1 MSVRGNFLPAC
12 DITGYERDFRGCE
25 TGRNV
30 APTMISD
37 DALMLEFQGGSR
49 AAFEQLFA
57 RYRGP
62 LYGYFRRRL
71 NGDQR
76 AEDLTQDTFLAV
88 IRAAAHYE
96 PRALVRTYL
105 YGIAL
110 NLLFAERRK
119 LYRDFPPGTV
129 APEPATSSTPDAAMW
144 VRQALE
150 KLDESEREIL
160 MLREYEQ
167 LSYSEIGD
175 LLKLPV
181 NTVRSRLFRAR
192 MAMKDLLDPT
202 AQRNDAVQTKE
213 KPDRIKLAR
222 VEGEAI

>member
-1 MSVRGNFLPAC
+1 M
-12 DITGYERDFRGCE
+12 
-25 TGRNV
+25 TGRMV

-37 DALMLEFQGGSR
+37 EALMLEFQGGSR

-88 IRAAAHYE
+88 IRAAAQYE

-119 LYRDFPPGTV
+119 LYRDLPPGKP
-129 APEPATSSTPDAAMW
+129 APEPATNEAPDAAMW

-150 KLDESEREIL
+150 RLDESEREIL

-167 LSYSEIGD
+167 LSYSEIAD
-175 LLKLPV
+175 LLKLPL

-192 MAMKDLLDPT
+192 MAMKNFLEPT
-202 AQRNDAVQTKE
+202 ARRNDAVETKE